1 VVKMLLA
8 RWVKESGTGC
18 APLFWQFYSG
28 NWDFILA
35 VRALPV
41 MLAGAIAATPVS
53 NTGSSSATA
62 RPTVLPK
69 YPEPHLWEPLGGN
82 KPRSTLLQFLL
93 RGYSHVVGYVPC
105 PPKLRRGRIARL
117 SGPSP
122 RLSSQSRIR
131 QIRKKVKTRAYS
143 TVPVP
148 ERWAIIQEGTVLS

>member
-1 VVKMLLA
+1 MLLA
-8 RWVKESGTGC
+8 RWVKEGGTGC

-69 YPEPHLWEPLGGN
+69 YPERHLVCE
-82 KPRSTLLQFLL
+82 S
-93 RGYSHVVGYVPC
+93 YSHVVGYVPC

-131 QIRKKVKTRAYS
+131 QIRRKVKTRAYS

>member
-1 VVKMLLA
+1 MLLA
-8 RWVKESGTGC
+8 RWVKEGGTGC
-18 APLFWQFYSG
+18 APPFWQFYSG

-69 YPEPHLWEPLGGN
+69 YPEPHLWEPLGAN

-93 RGYSHVVGYVPC
+93 RGLRELLSCCRICSLPGQAKARPHSPIQRPIATALVTIANPTDKKK
-105 PPKLRRGRIARL
+105 KLRHAHIVRYRY
-117 SGPSP
+117 
-122 RLSSQSRIR
+122 QSDG
-131 QIRKKVKTRAYS
+131 Q
-143 TVPVP
+143 
-148 ERWAIIQEGTVLS
+148 